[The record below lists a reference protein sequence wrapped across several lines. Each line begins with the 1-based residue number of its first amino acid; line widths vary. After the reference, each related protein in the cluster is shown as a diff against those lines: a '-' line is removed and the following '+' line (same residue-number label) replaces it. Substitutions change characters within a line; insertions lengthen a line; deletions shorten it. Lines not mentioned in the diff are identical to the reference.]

1 MRLKKGQQATSFQV
15 LDIFDEPI
23 NLQDYK
29 GKKLL
34 LSFYRY
40 AACPLCNLRV
50 HSLIQKYPEFQ
61 SQGLYLMAFFESSKE
76 SIARY
81 VGKQD
86 APFPIIADPE
96 RSVYKEYGIES
107 SWFRFMWSMVI
118 KMPAMISALFKGFPP
133 GKLENDKALLP
144 ADFLIGPDLEVVTAF
159 YGSNIGDHLPI
170 REIEEWLKK

>member
-107 SWFRFMWSMVI
+107 SWFRFMWR
-118 KMPAMISALFKGFPP
+118 
-133 GKLENDKALLP
+133 
-144 ADFLIGPDLEVVTAF
+144 PDLEVVTAF